1 MSLQE
6 MRVSGDDPLQFFLS
20 GLYMTLIPDLLLQ
33 GQIRTDR
40 LSWLL
45 ASSMTILSPIPKL
58 LMKSL
63 DFSTQYWFTLNAQR
77 TQLI

>member
-6 MRVSGDDPLQFFLS
+6 MWVSGDDPLWFFLG
-20 GLYMTLIPDLLLQ
+20 GLYMTLIPDLLPQ
-33 GQIRTDR
+33 DQIHMDQ

-45 ASSMTILSPIPKL
+45 ASYMTILSHIPKL
-58 LMKSL
+58 IMKSL
-63 DFSTQYWFTLNAQR
+63 YLSTQYWFTLKVQR

>member
-6 MRVSGDDPLQFFLS
+6 MRVSGDDPLWFFLG
-20 GLYMTLIPDLLLQ
+20 GLYMTLIPDLMPQ
-33 GQIRTDR
+33 DQIHMDR

-63 DFSTQYWFTLNAQR
+63 DFSTQYWFTLKVQR